1 MFIRLFASAKKNALQ
16 MDTDKIIE
24 LLFYTL
30 PALITGAVAYNFF
43 RNYTTNEEK
52 KRQFLLRRGSQK
64 QSLPLKLQAYE
75 RMTLFLERINL
86 TKILIRITPIS
97 TDKNDYANLLVAH
110 IDQEFEHN
118 LTQQIY
124 MSDQCW
130 ALIVTAKNSTMQM
143 IRKAALSTEV
153 TDADSLRQ
161 FILNDLLEKQ
171 TPGNAAIAYIKD
183 EVSNIL

>member
-1 MFIRLFASAKKNALQ
+1 MN
-16 MDTDKIIE
+16 TDKIVE
-24 LLFYTL
+24 LLFFTL
-30 PALITGAVAYNFF
+30 PALITGGVAYYFF
-43 RNYTTNEEK
+43 LTYTNNEEK
-52 KRQFLLRRGSQK
+52 KRQFLLHRSSQK
-64 QSLPLKLQAYE
+64 QALPLKLQAYE

-86 TKILIRITPIS
+86 TKILIRIAPIS
-97 TDKNDYANLLVAH
+97 TDKNDYANLLIAH

-143 IRKAALSTEV
+143 VRKAALSSEV

-161 FILNDLLEKQ
+161 YILNELLEKQ
-171 TPGNAAIAYIKD
+171 TPGNAALAYLKD
-183 EVSNIL
+183 EVSSFL